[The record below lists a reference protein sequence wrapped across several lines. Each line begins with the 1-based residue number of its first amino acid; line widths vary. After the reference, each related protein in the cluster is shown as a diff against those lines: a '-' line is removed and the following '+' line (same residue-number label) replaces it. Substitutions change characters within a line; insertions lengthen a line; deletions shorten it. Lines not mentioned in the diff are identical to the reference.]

1 MLDVSLLE
9 LYHFQAFFFPFF
21 DGGKMQ
27 DDEKALIDI
36 TRLPLNYKAI
46 PIESLGLEYALGSK
60 YIIRIFSCGPFSS
73 EGLQNQS

>member
-9 LYHFQAFFFPFF
+9 LYRIQAFFFPFF

-36 TRLPLNYKAI
+36 TRLLLNYKAI
-46 PIESLGLEYALGSK
+46 PGESLEYAWGSE
-60 YIIRIFSCGPFSS
+60 YIIGVFSCSPFSS
-73 EGLQNQS
+73 EGLQN